1 MPKPRRSP
9 SRRSSG
15 PRAPAYP
22 PFADRSRYLRAL
34 SAAVQEHLDD
44 GDSTEPDYFEME
56 GPHAVPHHLR
66 TRRSARSGPSCRPGP
81 QWPGHSHPGAPERR
95 GPSAAAIL
103 RGQAAAT
110 RKANRSFVWPHEEL
124 ADAAGVSRA
133 LAAAMVV
140 LRVAEVDML
149 GPCHP
154 DEAKEAIVVAEMA
167 GRFLGVRKKDRQQIV
182 EALQADGELVRG
194 GLVPFR
200 GDDDEGCYG
209 PGPVFLLPRAIR
221 RFIDG
226 LQGPLESTRLVQP
239 GVEQALDWMS
249 ERSAEAIRGW
259 MSGRAR
265 ARSLLQGSSIPT
277 AVLSG
282 SFGPLELTLPEG
294 IPGQGIAGALA
305 TLLDRAVLDALPRPT
320 GAELGRSE
328 LVAEARL
335 RGTILLV
342 GAPEPMPTGPMGL
355 PFPMSGLDDDDEP
368 WPPELVVVRLGHGA
382 APDGGIRLEPP
393 GRAVR
398 GEVWRSTLDLIDEP
412 APDGEQFSRLVDLP
426 LHPEQIVESAAR
438 HAMACGRSGHAGPA
452 LLQTVGRGVR
462 AGAASAE
469 VPSVRLLNVVMS
481 DDLRAEAEQVVAACR
496 DWRGLS
502 RRLVG
507 TVHDGYGRA
516 PVVLAA
522 GPPGTGKTR
531 FAEALAGEL
540 GRALRRLSGPDLRS
554 CWVGEGE
561 KKIRT
566 EFRRDDEAILLLD
579 EVDAFLAAR
588 GSGPQAHHDDNL
600 ANVLLEEIERTE
612 HVVVMATNRPDGLD
626 AALDRRVLF
635 RLDFESPGKG
645 EREAIWRLHLPPAID
660 GAEGVDCGQVA
671 THALSGGGIK
681 NASWRAILRASRD
694 GVDLTTELVDEE
706 ARREARRGR
715 KRRGAAG
722 FGGPRG

>member
-1 MPKPRRSP
+1 
-9 SRRSSG
+9 
-15 PRAPAYP
+15 
-22 PFADRSRYLRAL
+22 
-34 SAAVQEHLDD
+34 
-44 GDSTEPDYFEME
+44 
-56 GPHAVPHHLR
+56 
-66 TRRSARSGPSCRPGP
+66 
-81 QWPGHSHPGAPERR
+81 
-95 GPSAAAIL
+95 
-103 RGQAAAT
+103 
-110 RKANRSFVWPHEEL
+110 
-124 ADAAGVSRA
+124 
-133 LAAAMVV
+133 
-140 LRVAEVDML
+140 
-149 GPCHP
+149 
-154 DEAKEAIVVAEMA
+154 
-167 GRFLGVRKKDRQQIV
+167 
-182 EALQADGELVRG
+182 
-194 GLVPFR
+194 
-200 GDDDEGCYG
+200 
-209 PGPVFLLPRAIR
+209 
-221 RFIDG
+221 
-226 LQGPLESTRLVQP
+226 
-239 GVEQALDWMS
+239 
-249 ERSAEAIRGW
+249 
-259 MSGRAR
+259 
-265 ARSLLQGSSIPT
+265 
-277 AVLSG
+277 
-282 SFGPLELTLPEG
+282 
-294 IPGQGIAGALA
+294 
-305 TLLDRAVLDALPRPT
+305 
-320 GAELGRSE
+320 
-328 LVAEARL
+328 
-335 RGTILLV
+335 
-342 GAPEPMPTGPMGL
+342 
-355 PFPMSGLDDDDEP
+355 
-368 WPPELVVVRLGHGA
+368 
-382 APDGGIRLEPP
+382 
-393 GRAVR
+393 
-398 GEVWRSTLDLIDEP
+398 
-412 APDGEQFSRLVDLP
+412 
-426 LHPEQIVESAAR
+426 
-438 HAMACGRSGHAGPA
+438 MACGRSGHAGPA

-694 GVDLTTELVDEE
+694 GVDLSTELVDEE
-706 ARREARRGR
+706 ARREAKRGR

-722 FGGPRG
+722 FGAPRG